1 MPQAYPSPPEA
12 VERALDAAMPRAL
25 RAWVDAFDAE
35 EAEHHARAPHLA
47 NYPTR
52 RRRALTQHVTNAV
65 EWVES
70 EPTPTFTI
78 GFRDEDG
85 DAALRPFLVLTGSDG
100 VKRAFY
106 RSTGRSG
113 GADSGDWIPFHG
125 FVNRGRTED
134 LPWVWLVKEGKAKMP
149 DPYDQ
154 PEAYRAYHLLRW
166 AQRAGLI
173 EEGVTRIVPDY
184 RASVGNL
191 KEAYEMLGAANRW
204 LQYHGALANADRWRL
219 PYREVPA
226 GGDYNQLFPL
236 IGIDLHFP
244 APELRAWAKREGLTG
259 AEVMRRDP
267 LDVLVKAGVI
277 PLQVMRRRR
286 NPRVS

>member
-1 MPQAYPSPPEA
+1 
-12 VERALDAAMPRAL
+12 
-25 RAWVDAFDAE
+25 VDTFDAE
-35 EAEHHARAPHLA
+35 EAEYHTRAAPHMED
-47 NYPTR
+47 YPTR
-52 RRRALTQHVTNAV
+52 RRRTVSQHVTDAV
-65 EWVES
+65 EWVEA
-70 EPTPTFTI
+70 EPTTTFTI

-85 DAALRPFLVLTGSDG
+85 YVTLRPFLVLTGADG

-134 LPWVWLVKEGKAKMP
+134 LSWVWLVKEGKAKMP

-154 PEAYRAYHLLRW
+154 PEAYRAYFLLRW

-184 RASVGNL
+184 AATLGNL
-191 KEAYEMLGAANRW
+191 KEAYEMLGEANRW
-204 LQYHGALANADRWRL
+204 LRANGALAHADRWRL
-219 PYREVPA
+219 PYREAPA
-226 GGDYNQLFPL
+226 GGDHNTPFPL
-236 IGIDLHFP
+236 IGIDLLFP
-244 APELRAWAKREGLTG
+244 MSALRAWAKREGLTG
-259 AEVMRRDP
+259 AEIMRRDP

>member
-47 NYPTR
+47 DYPTR
-52 RRRALTQHVTNAV
+52 RRRALTQHATNAV
-65 EWVES
+65 EWVEA
-70 EPTPTFTI
+70 EPTPTFTL
-78 GFRDEDG
+78 GFRGETV
-85 DAALRPFLVLTGSDG
+85 RPFLVLTGSDG

-106 RSTGRSG
+106 RSTGLSG

-125 FVNRGRTED
+125 FVSRGRGED
-134 LPWVWLVKEGKAKMP
+134 LRWVWLVKEGKAKMP

-154 PEAYRAYHLLRW
+154 PEAYRAYFLLRW

-184 RASVGNL
+184 AASLGNL
-191 KEAYEMLGAANRW
+191 KEAYEMLGEANRW
-204 LQYHGALANADRWRL
+204 LQYHGALVNADRWRL
-219 PYREVPA
+219 PYPETPPRDDFNA
-226 GGDYNQLFPL
+226 FYPL

-244 APELRAWAKREGLTG
+244 TSELRAWAKREGLTG
-259 AEVMRRDP
+259 AEAMQHDP
-267 LDVLVKAGVI
+267 LDALVKAGVLS
-277 PLQVMRRRR
+277 PDAYRRRR
-286 NPRVS
+286 NPRIS

>member
-12 VERALDAAMPRAL
+12 VEHALDAAMPRAL
-25 RAWVDAFDAE
+25 RAWADTFDAE
-35 EAEHHARAPHLA
+35 EAAYHARAPHLA
-47 NYPTR
+47 DYPTQ

-65 EWVES
+65 EWDEA

-78 GFRDEDG
+78 GFRGETV
-85 DAALRPFLVLTGSDG
+85 RPFLVLTGADG

-125 FVNRGRTED
+125 FVSRGRGED
-134 LPWVWLVKEGKAKMP
+134 LRWVWLVKEGKAKMP

-154 PEAYRAYHLLRW
+154 PEAYRAYYLLRW

-184 RASVGNL
+184 AATLGNL
-191 KEAYEMLGAANRW
+191 KEAYEMLGEANRW
-204 LQYHGALANADRWRL
+204 LQFHGALANADRWRL
-219 PYREVPA
+219 PYREAPA

-236 IGIDLHFP
+236 IGMDLHFP
-244 APELRAWAKREGLTG
+244 TAKLRAWAKREGLTG
-259 AEVMRRDP
+259 AAAMQHDP
-267 LDVLVKAGVI
+267 LDALVKAGVLS
-277 PLQVMRRRR
+277 PDAYYRRRR